1 MREKLSDAQAALAKA
16 RKAATP
22 LLREYKALALREAD
36 AEGGLPEADMNRLD
50 ELEAAIAAFKIPDL
64 EKRVAR
70 LETAM
75 GIEIEA
81 TDLGADEADP
91 GTDDV
96 DRGGTAGRTR
106 GHRLFPEAVKK
117 LEKGAMVASS
127 IRFLVRA
134 GGNLMNAAT
143 LAERDE
149 HFGARHPTTRA
160 LMISSATGGGLI
172 VPPDYV
178 AEIIEIQ
185 RARTVVRAANPRI
198 IPMPRGT
205 MQMPRQSQTATAGY
219 GGEISAI
226 PVSEQAFGGLNAS
239 YKKLVAMVP
248 ISRDLVRYSDPNID
262 SIARDDLVQVLARRE
277 DLAFLR
283 GDGTADSPR
292 GFASFVL
299 SSQTISSTSAF
310 TLSTVGRELGGA
322 MTKLESANVDIQ
334 RPVWIMHPRSKGY
347 LLSVQNANG
356 FYVFKDEMASG
367 TLLGIP
373 FKTTTQ
379 IPINLVNG
387 GDSDCSEVYLVEMSE
402 AMLFDAMAL
411 ELSISM
417 EGMYVDS
424 AGATVSVFQSDQMLL
439 RAIAE
444 HDFLMRH
451 DNAIIKIANVR
462 WAPAIS

>member
-16 RKAATP
+16 RKAAAP
-22 LLREYKALALREAD
+22 LLREYKALALREAGAD
-36 AEGGLPEADMNRLD
+36 GSLPDADMNRLD
-50 ELEAAIAAFKIPDL
+50 ELEAAIAAMKIPDL

-75 GIEIEA
+75 GLEIEA
-81 TDLGADEADP
+81 TDLGEDEDEDAADAE
-91 GTDDV
+91 
-96 DRGGTAGRTR
+96 RSAGRPQGR
-106 GHRLFPEAVKK
+106 QHRLYPEATRK

-149 HFGARHPTTRA
+149 NFGSRHPTTRA
-160 LMISSATGGGLI
+160 LMVSSATGGGLI

-185 RARTVVRAANPRI
+185 RARTVVRASNPRI

-205 MQMPRQSQTATAGY
+205 MQMPRQSQSATAGY

-226 PVSEQAFGGLNAS
+226 PTSEPAVGALNAS

-262 SIARDDLVQVLARRE
+262 SIARDDLVAVLARRE
-277 DLAFLR
+277 DLAFIR
-283 GDGTADSPR
+283 GDGTQESPR
-292 GFASFVL
+292 GFASFAL
-299 SSQTISSTSAF
+299 ASQTISSTSSF
-310 TLSTVGRELGGA
+310 TLATVGRELGGA
-322 MTKLESANVDIQ
+322 MTKLESANVDIL
-334 RPVWIMHPRSKGY
+334 RPMWMMHPRSKGY
-347 LLSVQNANG
+347 LMSVQNSNG
-356 FYVFKDEMASG
+356 FYVFKDEMTAG

-373 FKTTTQ
+373 FRTTTQ

-402 AMLFDAMAL
+402 AMLFDAMSL

-451 DNAIIKIANVR
+451 DNAIIKIQYVR

>member
-1 MREKLSDAQAALAKA
+1 MREKLSDAQAKLAKA
-16 RKAATP
+16 RAAAAP
-22 LLREYKALALREAD
+22 LVREYKALAKRQEELAAGNDLE
-36 AEGGLPEADMNRLD
+36 EGELNRLD
-50 ELEAAIAAFKIPDL
+50 ELEATIAAMNIPAL
-64 EKRVAR
+64 EKRVAQ
-70 LETAM
+70 LETIVGA
-75 GIEIEA
+75 EVESV
-81 TDLGADEADP
+81 DLGEDDN
-91 GTDDV
+91 GT
-96 DRGGTAGRTR
+96 DRGGGTGTTR
-106 GHRLFPEAVKK
+106 AHRLFPEAVRK

-134 GGNLMNAAT
+134 GGNVMNAAMM
-143 LAERDE
+143 AERDE
-149 HFGARHPTTRA
+149 HFGTRHPTTRA

-185 RARTVVRAANPRI
+185 RALTVVRASNPRV

-226 PVSEQAFGGLNAS
+226 PVSEQAFGSLNAS

-248 ISRDLVRYSDPNID
+248 ISRDLVRYSDPNVD
-262 SIARDDLVQVLARRE
+262 AIARDDLVQVLARRE

-322 MTKLESANVDIQ
+322 MTKLETANVNIQ

-347 LLSVQNANG
+347 LMSVQNANG
-356 FYVFKDEMASG
+356 FYVFKEEMTTSQ
-367 TLLGIP
+367 TILGIP
-373 FKTTTQ
+373 FRTTTQ

-451 DNAIIKIANVR
+451 DNAIIKIQHVR

>member
-1 MREKLSDAQAALAKA
+1 MREKLSDAQAKLAKA
-16 RKAATP
+16 RAAAAP
-22 LLREYKALALREAD
+22 LVREYKVLAKRQEELAD
-36 AEGGLPEADMNRLD
+36 GKELEEGELNRLD
-50 ELEAAIAAFKIPDL
+50 ELEATIAAMNIPAL
-64 EKRVAR
+64 EKRVAQ
-70 LETAM
+70 LETIVGA
-75 GIEIEA
+75 EVDA
-81 TDLGADEADP
+81 VDLGEDDDGTDRGTGP
-91 GTDDV
+91 GT
-96 DRGGTAGRTR
+96 TR
-106 GHRLFPEAVKK
+106 AHRLFPEAVKK

-134 GGNLMNAAT
+134 SGNVMNAAVM
-143 LAERDE
+143 AERDE
-149 HFGARHPTTRA
+149 HFGTRHPTTRA

-185 RARTVVRAANPRI
+185 RALTVVRASTPRV

-226 PVSEQAFGGLNAS
+226 PVSEQAFGSLNAS

-248 ISRDLVRYSDPNID
+248 ISRDLVRYSDPNVD
-262 SIARDDLVQVLARRE
+262 AIARDDLVQVLARRE

-322 MTKLESANVDIQ
+322 MTKLESANVNIQ

-347 LLSVQNANG
+347 LMSVQNANG
-356 FYVFKDEMASG
+356 FYVFKDEMTTSQ
-367 TLLGIP
+367 TILGFP

-451 DNAIIKIANVR
+451 DNAIIRISNVR